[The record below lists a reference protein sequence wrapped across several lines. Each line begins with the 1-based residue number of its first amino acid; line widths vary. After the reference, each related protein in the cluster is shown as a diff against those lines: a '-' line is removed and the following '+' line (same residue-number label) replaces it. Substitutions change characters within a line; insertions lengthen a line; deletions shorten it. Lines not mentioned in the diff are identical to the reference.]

1 MRLNFKYFRF
11 PLGKAHLNISKT
23 IKYYF
28 FLFDMKIYMIE
39 GVLKIR
45 NTIILFFTLRRKG
58 RRRFATL
65 LWNLK
70 TFISGIER
78 FVFNMKLN
86 QKT

>member
-1 MRLNFKYFRF
+1 MRLNFKYFTF

-58 RRRFATL
+58 RGLQYFF
-65 LWNLK
+65 WNLK
-70 TFISGIER
+70 TLITGIER
-78 FVFNMKLN
+78 FGFNKKLN
-86 QKT
+86 QET